1 MDGVRQFGS
10 SRPGDV
16 TGGMPRTIAD
26 ILDCATSTD
35 VREPDDF
42 SATPHECAEALIAA
56 EGDRLPPQVWDP
68 CCDNGDISI
77 VLQRHGREAVSTDLI
92 DRGYGQGGLD
102 VLLRRFFGMRQSWAS
117 STLRFCTRRTG
128 SMLLSAAAWSKASY
142 ARRGAIFCS
151 TAH

>member
-102 VLLRRFFGMRQSWAS
+102 FLLQITA
-117 STLRFCTRRTG
+117 L
-128 SMLLSAAAWSKASY
+128 A
-142 ARRGAIFCS
+142 GAIVTNPPFKRAEAFLRHAAELGIEYVAFLHN
-151 TAH
+151 AH